1 VSQDNVIKL
10 AQPEEFSDAL
20 TAVLRQGARSLLTR
34 AVEAEIA
41 NFLETHAAFSSSDQ
55 RRRRLTPI
63 KISTRTGVYPILR
76 TSLRSYLRRPT
87 KTDKAVEIGCIPCSG
102 TAPRCSSCRNAS
114 IAPSSRSGLAMNRSR
129 PRRCTSTPTSS

>member
-1 VSQDNVIKL
+1 MSQDNVIKL

-20 TAVLRQGARSLLTR
+20 TAVLGQGARSLLTR

-76 TSLRSYLRRPT
+76 TSLRSYLPRPT
-87 KTDKAVEIGCIPCSG
+87 KTDKAVKIGCIRFG
-102 TAPRCSSCRNAS
+102 
-114 IAPSSRSGLAMNRSR
+114 PSS
-129 PRRCTSTPTSS
+129 TI